1 MASKANFTYK
11 QERQIISFFE
21 NSHANP
27 FLVPGDIAGCAVIA
41 LFRACRAYCID
52 RAANRPWDKEG
63 REAHRERCRA
73 ELIERLDKLTIRYYE
88 KI

>member
-1 MASKANFTYK
+1 MASKANLTYK
-11 QERQIISFFE
+11 QRQQIISFFE

-27 FLVPGDIAGCAVIA
+27 FLVPGDIAGCGVIA

-52 RAANRPWDKEG
+52 RASRRPWDN
-63 REAHRERCRA
+63 EAHRERCKT
-73 ELIERLDKLTIRYYE
+73 ELIEKLDKLSIRYYE